1 MNVTRRSGAHN
12 MTEGPI
18 WKQLLL
24 FALPLMVGNIFQQF
38 YNTVDAIIVGNYVS
52 KEALAAVG
60 TTGSVINAVISL
72 AMGLST
78 GASVAISQYFGAGNR
93 ERLHAAVH
101 TTVTMTLALSVLLT
115 GIAVPMVPL
124 MIKAMKTPP
133 EVRADAATY
142 LRIYFSGLTGLLLY
156 NAGAA
161 ILRAVGDSRRPLYF
175 LIASTIMNAI
185 FDYVFVVWFHLAI
198 RGVAYATILTQ
209 ALAAGLTLT
218 VLSRSHGDYRLIWR
232 DLKIDKPI
240 LKLVLKLGL
249 PTAAQQVVTSFS
261 NVFVQG
267 YINVFGTD
275 TAAGWTTYGK
285 VDAFALL
292 PIQSLSMAS
301 TTFVGQNV
309 GAGKLERARK
319 GVSASMK
326 VTLSVTAVLIVAL
339 NLLAE
344 PLVRLFTQED
354 AVVENGL
361 LFVRMMSP
369 FYFLCCI
376 NQILAGALRGAGD
389 TKAPMFIM
397 LGSFVLFRQ
406 IYLAVTSWL
415 SGAKIW
421 VALAYPAGWIVCSAI
436 LTVYYFKT
444 DWGKNRVTGD

>member
-1 MNVTRRSGAHN
+1 MRSTRSAGSLN

-24 FALPLMVGNIFQQF
+24 FALPLMVGNVFQQF

-52 KEALAAVG
+52 KQALAAVG
-60 TTGSVINAVISL
+60 TTGNVINAVISL
-72 AMGLST
+72 AIGLST
-78 GASVAISQYFGAGNR
+78 GASVAISQYFGAR
-93 ERLHAAVH
+93 DRDRLHTAVH
-101 TTVTMTLALSVLLT
+101 TTVAMTLTLGLLLT
-115 GIAVPMVPL
+115 ALAVPLVPL
-124 MIKAMKTPP
+124 MIRAMRTPLD
-133 EVRADAATY
+133 VQKDAATY
-142 LRIYFSGLTGLLLY
+142 LRIYFSGLVGLLLY

-161 ILRAVGDSRRPLYF
+161 ILRAVGDSKRPLYF
-175 LIASTIMNAI
+175 LIASTILNAV
-185 FDYVFVVWFHLAI
+185 FDYIFVVGFGLGI
-198 RGVAYATILTQ
+198 RGVAFATILTQ
-209 ALAAGLTLT
+209 ALSAVLTLY
-218 VLSRSHGDYRLIWR
+218 VLSRSHGDYRIVWR
-232 DLKIDKPI
+232 HVRLDRPMLRII
-240 LKLVLKLGL
+240 LKLGL

-267 YINVFGTD
+267 YINGFGTD
-275 TAAGWTTYGK
+275 TTAGWTTYAK

-292 PIQSLSMAS
+292 PIQSLSLAS

-309 GAGKLERARK
+309 GAGKMDRAKK
-319 GVSASMK
+319 GVSVSMK

-344 PLVRLFTQED
+344 PLVRLFTQEA

-361 LFVRMMSP
+361 LFVRFMSP
-369 FYFLCCI
+369 FYFLCCV

-389 TKAPMFIM
+389 TKAPMYIM

-415 SGAKIW
+415 SGAKMW

-436 LTVYYFKT
+436 LVVYYFRA
-444 DWGKNRVTGD
+444 DWTKKRVT